1 MSDLKDICEKLINS
15 VDKIISVSIIDLE
28 NGITLSDSF
37 AENQK
42 EEDLRKNIYLSVME
56 ILRSPSAK
64 KVETHLSNQKDK
76 EVKNSFKETFISSSN
91 NFYFLKMVDEL
102 DTAIFIITQKTAN
115 QGLIWSELK
124 TVVPKIKQIIG

>member
-1 MSDLKDICEKLINS
+1 MSDLKSICDKLISS
-15 VDKIISVSIIDLE
+15 VDKIISVSIIDLAD
-28 NGITLSDSF
+28 GKTLSDSF

-42 EEDLRKNIYLSVME
+42 EEELRKNISLSVME
-56 ILRSPSAK
+56 ILKSPSAK
-64 KVETHLSNQKDK
+64 KVETHLSNQSDK
-76 EVKNSFKETFISSSN
+76 EVKNSFKETFISSTN
-91 NFYFLKMVDEL
+91 NFYFLKIVDEL